1 LILCHVKTKQR
12 NKLLDVTL
20 NALMNVSINGPEHLT
35 DEDARKIAEKWLKI
49 RNRRTVTERSLK
61 ALESANSENDDEMNA
76 DGWGNEFLL
85 NEIETEKFVL

>member
-1 LILCHVKTKQR
+1 
-12 NKLLDVTL
+12 
-20 NALMNVSINGPEHLT
+20 MNVSINGPEHLT

-49 RNRRTVTERSLK
+49 RNRRTVTERALK